1 MTATATTAARTV
13 PLVQWPAHR
22 IAVWAFL
29 VNEGFL
35 FGSILAA
42 GLFLRLG
49 GTVPWP
55 RPGDALALGPVV
67 IATLILIAS
76 SATLNESLDALR
88 RGNFVFCRKWL
99 VWSLLAGSLFLAIQA
114 YEWWDVIATARS
126 LSPLAGVPLVSNPW
140 GASTFMQVFFLA
152 TGIHGLHVALGLL
165 LMVWL
170 LAVKGPANEKRLESV
185 ALYWHFVDFVWIF
198 ILSTFYFF

>member
-1 MTATATTAARTV
+1 MTATVPSRTV
-13 PLVQWPAHR
+13 PLTQWPAYR
-22 IAVWAFL
+22 LAVWAFL

-42 GLFLRLG
+42 GLFLRFG

-67 IATLILIAS
+67 LATLILIAS

-88 RGNFVFCRKWL
+88 RGNAIFCRKWM
-99 VWSLLAGSLFLAIQA
+99 VWTLLAGSLFLAIQA
-114 YEWWDVIATARS
+114 YEWWDVIGTARA
-126 LSPLAGVPLVSNPW
+126 LSTEPGVPLVSNPW

-152 TGIHGLHVALGLL
+152 TGLHGLHVALGLL
-165 LMVWL
+165 LMTWL
-170 LAVKGPANEKRLESV
+170 LWAGAAGDEKRLESV

>member
-1 MTATATTAARTV
+1 MTATVPSRTI
-13 PLVQWPAHR
+13 PLTQWPAYR
-22 IAVWAFL
+22 LAVWAFL

-67 IATLILIAS
+67 VATLILIAS

-88 RGNFVFCRKWL
+88 RGNAVFCRKWL
-99 VWSLLAGSLFLAIQA
+99 GWTLLAGSLFLAIQA
-114 YEWWDVIATARS
+114 YEWWDVIGAARS
-126 LSPLAGVPLVSNPW
+126 LSPLPGVPLVSNPW

-152 TGIHGLHVALGLL
+152 TGLHGLHVALGLL
-165 LMVWL
+165 LMIWL
-170 LAVKGPANEKRLESV
+170 LAWSNPADEKRLESV

>member
-1 MTATATTAARTV
+1 MTATVPSRTV
-13 PLVQWPAHR
+13 PLTQWPAYR
-22 IAVWAFL
+22 LAVWAFL

-67 IATLILIAS
+67 LATLILIAS
-76 SATLNESLDALR
+76 SATLNESLDARR
-88 RGNFVFCRKWL
+88 RGNPLFCRRWL
-99 VWSLLAGSLFLAIQA
+99 VWTLLAGSLFLAIQA
-114 YEWWDVIATARS
+114 YEWWDVIGTARA
-126 LSPLAGVPLVSNPW
+126 LSPLPGVPLVSNPW

-152 TGIHGLHVALGLL
+152 TGLHGLHVALGLL
-165 LMVWL
+165 LMTWL
-170 LAVKGPANEKRLESV
+170 LGVKAPVDERRLESV